1 MVNFLKLFCR
11 FVPPYLWRIAINIIF
26 SLISSLFSVFSFA
39 AIIPLLQILF
49 GLSDEIIE
57 PVLFSSADSYSS
69 LLECCKVNALYFLQ
83 EQISIKGSAWALM
96 LISMFV
102 ILMSFLANL
111 TSYFATYIRVPVR
124 TGILRDIRNELYR
137 KISFM
142 PLGYLEKDKKGD
154 VLIRL
159 TNDAEEVDYSLG
171 SLMDILIKNPTKI
184 IVYLATLFGIS
195 IYLSWVSIGLLTI
208 CVIVLVAVGYVL
220 KKYAMAGQV
229 FRGKL
234 LSFFDET
241 LSALLNLK
249 VYNAENRMLSAFKN
263 ISNLTRKA
271 FNRTNQHYSLVFPL
285 SDFTVTAV
293 LGVLLYFGG
302 MHILAGDASLGGE
315 EFIYFLLVFT
325 SIIPCISDIAR
336 AGYGIRKAQASVD
349 RINTVLNIPE
359 AELEIAKGS
368 DAELGK
374 QLKLDEELIIFRNV
388 KFEYEP
394 SCPIL
399 KNISFT
405 IRRGEKVAIVGHTGS
420 GKSTLAKLI
429 PRLLNPTSGHIFIN
443 GQDIVDGNY
452 KDIRNQIAYVSQEP
466 ILFNDSIFN
475 NIAFGVDTPLEE
487 DVEMVAKLVGI
498 HDYIISTPNGY
509 NTIVGDR
516 GVCLSGGQKQAISI
530 ARALLKDA
538 PVIVLDEA
546 TSALDI
552 ETEKYIMSSIDAK
565 QGLTKLVITHRLNTI
580 RGCDKVIV
588 LDKGVIVEMGRPDEL
603 LSSNGY
609 LSKQLYL

>member
-57 PVLFSSADSYSS
+57 PVLFSIADSYSS

-96 LISMFV
+96 LISMFI

-374 QLKLDEELIIFRNV
+374 QLKLDEDLIIFRNV

-429 PRLLNPTSGHIFIN
+429 PRLLNPTSGQIFIN
-443 GQDIVDGNY
+443 SQDIVDGNY

-538 PVIVLDEA
+538 PVIILDEA

>member
-1 MVNFLKLFCR
+1 
-11 FVPPYLWRIAINIIF
+11 
-26 SLISSLFSVFSFA
+26 
-39 AIIPLLQILF
+39 
-49 GLSDEIIE
+49 
-57 PVLFSSADSYSS
+57 
-69 LLECCKVNALYFLQ
+69 
-83 EQISIKGSAWALM
+83 M

-374 QLKLDEELIIFRNV
+374 QLKLDEDLIIFRNV

-429 PRLLNPTSGHIFIN
+429 PRLLNPTSGQIFIN
-443 GQDIVDGNY
+443 SQDIVDGNY
-452 KDIRNQIAYVSQEP
+452 KDIRNQISYVSQEP